1 MDDAF
6 RPTGI
11 EGVGDKPWGTHCCL
25 FYETKDD
32 LIDILIPYF
41 KAGLENHEFCL
52 CVASEPVIAAE
63 AEHAL
68 KQAVPDF
75 ARSLAQ
81 GQIEI
86 ISHAHWYLQDGRFD
100 PLRVRQG
107 WADKLEQGLAQGYA
121 GLRFAANA
129 SWLAREDWDRF
140 AEYEEQVDEV
150 FRNLPILAVCT
161 YTLAGCS
168 SADMLDVVRH
178 HQFALT
184 RRQGVWERLEG
195 PELGRAL
202 AQIRRLNADLE
213 RRVEE
218 RTTQL
223 TTANAQLQN
232 EIAERRRVEEALSER
247 EEFQRLLTENTG
259 DFVRFFDPS
268 GKLVYANPAVKRVLG
283 AIPTDFPGFPHP
295 EDVER
300 CLEWFRHVLA
310 GGKGFLQW
318 RVRTKDGEWC
328 WMETRGNVIPYRGTP
343 HLLTM
348 CRDITQSKQAEEAV
362 RHNEEL
368 LQSVL
373 TTLPVGVAVTDLAGD
388 IVVVN
393 AASKRIWDD
402 IIVSG
407 AERRTRSQG
416 TWHDSGKKVEPE
428 TWASVRALREGR
440 TTLNELLDIETF
452 GGHKK
457 TIQNSA
463 APIRNAEGAIQG
475 AVIVNEDVTER
486 VRAEEALRHALD
498 RLHHLSRRLLEV
510 QEDERRH
517 IARELHDEF
526 GQLLATITLH
536 LHAARSAAGEA
547 AQASL
552 AECMGLLRQAGE
564 QVRTLALQL
573 RPTMLETAGL
583 EATLRWLAEQHQ
595 QRTGVVTQVEG
606 HLNSVPVDLA
616 IACFRIVQ
624 EALTNVVRHARAQ
637 HVSIELCQREDVLEL
652 AILDDGVGF
661 DVNRTFEEAAGRGR
675 LGLLGMRERVQILGG
690 SLEVDSQPDRGTRI
704 RVSVPLAGAAGEA
717 ERGA

>member
-63 AEHAL
+63 AERAL

-75 ARSLAQ
+75 ARYLAQ

-86 ISHAHWYLQDGRFD
+86 VSHADWYLQDGRFN
-100 PLRVRQG
+100 PLRVRQS
-107 WADKLEQGLAQGYA
+107 WIDKLEHALAQGYA

-129 SWLAREDWDRF
+129 SWLPREDWDRF
-140 AEYEEQVDEV
+140 AEYEEQLAAL
-150 FRNLPILAVCT
+150 FRDLPILAVCA
-161 YTLAGCS
+161 YALAGCS

-184 RRQGVWERLEG
+184 RRHGVWERLEG

-202 AQIRRLNADLE
+202 AHVRSLNADLE

-223 TTANAQLQN
+223 TKANAQLQN

-259 DFVRFFDPS
+259 DFVRLFDPS
-268 GKLVYANPAVKRVLG
+268 GKLVYANPAVKRILARSRPTSPDFLTPRTSNALSSGSSASWPEVRISCNG
-283 AIPTDFPGFPHP
+283 A
-295 EDVER
+295 
-300 CLEWFRHVLA
+300 C
-310 GGKGFLQW
+310 
-318 RVRTKDGEWC
+318 RTKDGEWC
-328 WMETRGNVIPYRGTP
+328 WMETRGNVIPYRGSP
-343 HLLTM
+343 HLLTI
-348 CRDITQSKQAEEAV
+348 CRDITQRKQAEEAV

-368 LQSVL
+368 LRSVL
-373 TTLPVGVAVTDLAGD
+373 ATLPVGVAMTDLAGD
-388 IVVVN
+388 IMVVN
-393 AASKRIWDD
+393 AASKRIWGE

-407 AERRTRSQG
+407 PERRTRSQG

-428 TWASVRALREGR
+428 SWASLRAIHGGE
-440 TTLNELLDIETF
+440 TILNELVDIETF
-452 GGHKK
+452 DGQKK

-463 APIRNAEGAIQG
+463 APIRNADGAIQG

-486 VRAEEALRHALD
+486 VCAEEALRHALD
-498 RLHHLSRRLLEV
+498 RLQHLSRRLLEV
-510 QEDERRH
+510 QEEERRH

-536 LHAARSAAGEA
+536 LHAARGAAGEA
-547 AQASL
+547 AQSSL

-564 QVRTLALQL
+564 QMRTPGAPAPAGDAGDRRSRGDVALAC
-573 RPTMLETAGL
+573 RTAPAAYG
-583 EATLRWLAEQHQ
+583 
-595 QRTGVVTQVEG
+595 
-606 HLNSVPVDLA
+606 N
-616 IACFRIVQ
+616 
-624 EALTNVVRHARAQ
+624 RH
-637 HVSIELCQREDVLEL
+637 
-652 AILDDGVGF
+652 
-661 DVNRTFEEAAGRGR
+661 AGRGAFER
-675 LGLLGMRERVQILGG
+675 RAGRAGDCLLSRRSGG
-690 SLEVDSQPDRGTRI
+690 ADQRRAACT
-704 RVSVPLAGAAGEA
+704 GAARLDRIVPAG
-717 ERGA
+717 RCSGTGDP